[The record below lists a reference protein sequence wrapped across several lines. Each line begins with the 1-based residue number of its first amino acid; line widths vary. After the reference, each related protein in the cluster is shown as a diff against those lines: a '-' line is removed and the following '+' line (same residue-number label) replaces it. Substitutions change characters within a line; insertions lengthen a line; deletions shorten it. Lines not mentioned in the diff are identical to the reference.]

1 MQRPRKRSL
10 FTAED
15 LMLWQSIARSATPL
29 PGHSLLDEAA
39 IAALIAGE
47 TDPVADLVSRET
59 AGAPRSTAQEIRPK
73 PAPRTPVILDETF
86 QIGALGP
93 SSPGPALTMPNVK
106 GKRQLPT
113 LAKGHSPGVDHRTA
127 QRFKRG
133 RMEIDGRID
142 LHGMGQ
148 EVAHAALIRFISSSA
163 SAGLRCVL
171 VITGQGDRGQG
182 VLKRMVPR
190 WLNDETLRPMV
201 LSFSQAQV
209 EHGGYGALYVL
220 LRRNR

>member
-1 MQRPRKRSL
+1 MQRPRKRNL

-15 LMLWQSIARSATPL
+15 LMLWKAIARSVTPL
-29 PGHSLLDEAA
+29 PGHSLPDDAT

-59 AGAPRSTAQEIRPK
+59 PSSPHADQQDIRPK
-73 PAPRTPVILDETF
+73 APARTPVFLDETF
-86 QIGALGP
+86 QIGSLGP
-93 SSPGPALTMPNVK
+93 SSASPAPGMPNAK
-106 GKRQLPT
+106 GKRQLPK
-113 LAKGHSPGVDHRTA
+113 LAHGHSPGVDHRTA

-133 RMEIDGRID
+133 RMDIDGRID

-148 EVAHAALIRFISSSA
+148 EAAHIALIRFISGSA

-171 VITGQGDRGQG
+171 VITGQGERGQG
-182 VLKRMVPR
+182 VLKKMVPR

>member
-1 MQRPRKRSL
+1 MMSRPRKRSL
-10 FTAED
+10 FSPED
-15 LMLWQSIARSATPL
+15 LKLWQSIARSATPL
-29 PGHSLLDEAA
+29 PGHTLLDDAA
-39 IAALIAGE
+39 IEALIAGE

-59 AGAPRSTAQEIRPK
+59 LTARPAK
-73 PAPRTPVILDETF
+73 PTSSSERTPVVLRDDF
-86 QIGALGP
+86 QIGSLGP
-93 SSPGPALTMPNVK
+93 SAPAPAAGMPNIK
-106 GKRQLPT
+106 GKRQLPH
-113 LAKGHSPGVDHRTA
+113 LAHGYSPGVDHRTA

-133 RMEIDGRID
+133 RMDIDARID

-148 EVAHAALIRFISSSA
+148 EVAHSALIRFISGSA

-190 WLNDETLRPMV
+190 WLNDETLRPIV